1 MRGAFA
7 SSSHRRYTLA
17 MVRNA
22 ACILAAAVLVS
33 VLAAACGGGGATKT
47 VVRTVAA
54 GPSTQPVI
62 TGDGSIDLVV
72 DAALKADDIA
82 LAGLTGYEHV
92 PCKKGPPEALGAAPA
107 CRENESDGASVE
119 VLASSGCSNG
129 WVRPEQAPDA
139 YRISLAP
146 DKPELVSV
154 IKPRLGP
161 FVYGGGFGAQS
172 VAVFRSKI
180 GGDGQPGGV
189 ALHITDGRIS
199 WIEASCHNLAELT
212 APARVESVIFDPK
225 NAAASSSPTPS
236 ATAATPAAGTTPKPA
251 Q

>member
-1 MRGAFA
+1 
-7 SSSHRRYTLA
+7 

-22 ACILAAAVLVS
+22 ACTVAAAVLVS
-33 VLAAACGGGGATKT
+33 VLAAACGGGRGTTT

-54 GPSTQPVI
+54 GPGARAVI

-72 DAALKADDIA
+72 DAALRVDDIA

-92 PCKKGPPEALGAAPA
+92 PCKKGAAEELGDAPA
-107 CRENESDGASVE
+107 CRENESNGTPVE
-119 VLASSGCSNG
+119 ILASSACANG

-139 YRISLAP
+139 YRFSLAP

-172 VAVFRSKI
+172 VAVFRTKT

-199 WIEASCHNLAELT
+199 WIEASCRNVAELT
-212 APARVESVIFDPK
+212 APERVESVIFDPK
-225 NAAASSSPTPS
+225 NPAASSSPTPS
-236 ATAATPAAGTTPKPA
+236 ATAATPATGAASPAAHETPQPSP
-251 Q
+251 